1 MVNVIDYVPGKT
13 LLHRLNP
20 VTKLA
25 IAAAIIVATFLS
37 DTYVMLLGLL
47 VLTFA
52 LGFYAKSQASSSR
65 S

>member
-52 LGFYAKSQASSSR
+52 LGFYAKSQSKLF
-65 S
+65 